1 MADGEDKESKTEEA
15 TEKKVRDAMEQGN
28 VPFSRELPS
37 LASLTAIVAAGS
49 FLFGSSVIDLRNS
62 LSRFIDNP
70 ADWPMENAADALLV
84 LRTVGW
90 DAGKLML
97 PAVGL
102 MMVAG
107 TLGALIQNPPQ
118 ISGKRIAPQF
128 SRISPMAGFG
138 RIFGANGFVE
148 FLKSLFK
155 LIAVGVV
162 GYVVLRATQYEVLSA
177 MFMDPSTLPALSRDI
192 IVRITSWIAGLV
204 LVIVVI
210 DLIWSRIHW
219 RKELRMSKEE
229 IKEEHKTSEGN
240 PHVKHRMRSIARARS
255 RKRMMAAVPQ
265 ATLVITN
272 PTHYAVALRYVR
284 SEGGAPKV
292 LAKGADLVALRIR
305 ALAENHDI
313 PIVEDKPLAR
323 SLYDNV
329 HVDQLIPPQFYR
341 AVAEIIHYLHV
352 HKARK
357 THRR

>member
-1 MADGEDKESKTEEA
+1 MAEGEDKESKTEDA
-15 TEKKVRDAMEQGN
+15 TEKKMRDAMEQGN

-37 LASLTAIVAAGS
+37 LASLAAIIAAGS
-49 FLFGSSVIDLRNS
+49 FMFGGSVIELRNA

-70 ADWPMENAADALLV
+70 SDWPMENAADALLA
-84 LRTVGW
+84 LRTAGW
-90 DAGKLML
+90 DAGKLLL
-97 PAVGL
+97 PVVAL

-107 TLGALIQNPPQ
+107 MLGALIQNPPQ

-128 SRISPMAGFG
+128 SRISPIAGFG
-138 RIFGANGFVE
+138 RVFGVAGFVE
-148 FLKSLFK
+148 FLKALFK

-162 GYVVLRATQYEVLSA
+162 GYVVLKATQYEVLSA
-177 MFMDPSTLPALSRDI
+177 MFMDPTTLPELSRTI
-192 IVRITSWIAGLV
+192 IVRITSWVAGLV
-204 LVIVVI
+204 LVLVVI

-219 RKELRMSKEE
+219 RQELRMSKEE
-229 IKEEHKTSEGN
+229 IKEEAKTSDGN

-284 SEGGAPKV
+284 TEGGAPKV

-305 ALAENHDI
+305 EVAQNHDI
-313 PIVEDKPLAR
+313 PIIEDKPLAR

-329 HVDQLIPPQFYR
+329 HIDQLIPPQFYR

-357 THRR
+357 TNRR